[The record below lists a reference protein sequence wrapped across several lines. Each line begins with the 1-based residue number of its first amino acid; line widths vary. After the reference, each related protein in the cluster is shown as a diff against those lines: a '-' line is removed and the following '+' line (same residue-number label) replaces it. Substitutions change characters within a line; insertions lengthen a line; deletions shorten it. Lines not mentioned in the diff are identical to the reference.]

1 MRTSPHVTRRVVAAV
16 TAATTLL
23 LVLAAPALGAVSFDP
38 ADATGHVDK
47 ADVLAAFGWREQTF
61 QANARKV
68 TFHLEVTGALSW
80 DCVISGQTT
89 TVVGDVAESR
99 AVDAAAVTTGGRRGT
114 VSGFDLT
121 GYANGSPVGA
131 SCPSGSPANVTWS
144 GQHVLYADLRN
155 QSRAIWS
162 D

>member
-1 MRTSPHVTRRVVAAV
+1 MRTSPHLTTRLVAAV
-16 TAATTLL
+16 TAATTAL
-23 LVLAAPALGAVSFDP
+23 LVVVGPALGAVSFDP

-47 ADVLAAFGWREQTF
+47 ADVQAAFGWREQTF
-61 QANARKV
+61 QANARKI
-68 TFHLEVTGALSW
+68 TFHVEVTGALSW

-99 AVDAAAVTTGGRRGT
+99 GVDAAAVGTGGRRGT

-121 GYANGSPVGA
+121 GYSAGA
-131 SCPSGSPANVTWS
+131 PAGPTCPSGSPANVTWS
-144 GQHVLYADLRN
+144 GHHVLYADIRN
-155 QSRAIWS
+155 QSRSVWS